1 MQRLNKQ
8 QQELALKKQK
18 YQLYASSPSQEEEKK
33 MKHNVLTRFSRLNIR
48 KLESDHMQDKADQNF
63 TRSNQSLSKPPPE
76 NINTAESNT

>member
-33 MKHNVLTRFSRLNIR
+33 NETQRTDEIFSIKHQKTR
-48 KLESDHMQDKADQNF
+48 K
-63 TRSNQSLSKPPPE
+63 
-76 NINTAESNT
+76 